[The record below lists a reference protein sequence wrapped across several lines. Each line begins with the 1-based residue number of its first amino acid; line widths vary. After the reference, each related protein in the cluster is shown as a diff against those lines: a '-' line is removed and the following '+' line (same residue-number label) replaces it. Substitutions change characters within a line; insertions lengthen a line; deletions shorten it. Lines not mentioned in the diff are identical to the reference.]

1 MKVECWNLLEDVH
14 VRKLNFGFKGEL
26 KMVNLNVDLDD
37 AIVGEVEAL
46 L

>member
-1 MKVECWNLLEDVH
+1 MKVECWNLPKDVQ
-14 VRKLNFGFKGEL
+14 VRKLNLGFKGDL

-37 AIVGEVEAL
+37 AIVSEVEAL